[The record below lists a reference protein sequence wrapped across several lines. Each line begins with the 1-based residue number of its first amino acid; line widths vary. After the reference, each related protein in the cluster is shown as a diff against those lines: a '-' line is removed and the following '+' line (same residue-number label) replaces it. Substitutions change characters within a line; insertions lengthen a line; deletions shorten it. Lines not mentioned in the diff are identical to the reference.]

1 MTIPNRAQQIGWGEM
16 NEMKDSKS
24 YQKPIISRN
33 QKKKFRPLSRWKISE
48 ISSVPYLSLSLSPS
62 LSLSLSLAIY

>member
-33 QKKKFRPLSRWKISE
+33 QKNKFRRIQGEFIKYKLRKKYYIF
-48 ISSVPYLSLSLSPS
+48 I
-62 LSLSLSLAIY
+62 